1 MNKRFITGLFCAL
14 AGGAQ
19 AADDPMVEYRQ
30 ACEAPHYE
38 ALSVL
43 THPTDDTPVDW
54 DAAARPCRAFLQR
67 LEEAEPE
74 DPLARFALYRAK
86 SWLDGHQGDPCA
98 EVAEIVDSLPDNA
111 DALFEWW
118 VLCDDD
124 DSLLK
129 QTVRAG
135 HPHARDMLLSDVV
148 HQGNY
153 YGFPAETLARY
164 AEEAY
169 QDALYVTDRYH
180 AARAIYEIALDT
192 GDTAAA
198 KAIQDRMVHDL
209 GLAYDPAHR
218 GQSLERMCGRW
229 MFNMDLEGR
238 LCVPALEALAA
249 EALAR
254 GEAIPDDVLLHLGTA
269 FGEAEHK
276 AFLAGGETDAVEAL
290 AAILAAHPEPLRSSE
305 HLRVLA
311 AAATPWASPERAEA
325 LRRAVETDPGN
336 PRARCDLAA
345 ALGLTGAV
353 TEAEAIYRGVM
364 AVENAPCNAEEGLR
378 RLADR
383 REGEMVY
390 LP

>member
-238 LCVPALEALAA
+238 LCVSALEALAA

-276 AFLAGGETDAVEAL
+276 AFFGGRRDRRRRSAGRDPRRAPPSPCGLPSTCACSRRRRPPGRRRNAPRRC
-290 AAILAAHPEPLRSSE
+290 AAPSRPTP
-305 HLRVLA
+305 
-311 AAATPWASPERAEA
+311 ATPAPDATWPPRWAS
-325 LRRAVETDPGN
+325 
-336 PRARCDLAA
+336 RAR
-345 ALGLTGAV
+345 
-353 TEAEAIYRGVM
+353 
-364 AVENAPCNAEEGLR
+364 
-378 RLADR
+378 
-383 REGEMVY
+383 
-390 LP
+390 